1 MRLDKFLAEV
11 GIGSRKEV
19 KVLIKKGQ
27 IKVNEEVIKSDKF
40 QVKEFDDQITY
51 LDEPLVYQKDFYY
64 VLNNQQVSFQ
74 RLKTTMIKQLW
85 IC

>member
-27 IKVNEEVIKSDKF
+27 IKVKEKVIKSD
-40 QVKEFDDQITY
+40 
-51 LDEPLVYQKDFYY
+51 
-64 VLNNQQVSFQ
+64 
-74 RLKTTMIKQLW
+74 
-85 IC
+85 

>member
-51 LDEPLVYQKDFYY
+51 LDEPLVYQKDFFIMY
-64 VLNNQQVSFQ
+64 
-74 RLKTTMIKQLW
+74 
-85 IC
+85 